1 MDEGMNRTP
10 SGPDFFDHAGET
22 DPGSHAF
29 RGRTARNSVMSGP
42 PGDSYAYFTYGVSRQ
57 SA

>member
-1 MDEGMNRTP
+1 MNRTP